1 MRTRGKQNEPFRP
14 PIPFQKG
21 EERPT
26 LNPASGAIMS
36 VSLRRV
42 SLFHIAD
49 VLISAASPHRVN
61 ITLPAL
67 VAALA
72 AMGCQDSPTA
82 PSELSAPAIAA
93 TYRAESPEK
102 ADDADEAN
110 KPNFN
115 LNVVL
120 RGEGSGRIKF
130 RQPKSDGTTHMVNL
144 DIKVRHLQPNTSYLL
159 QRAVDTILDG
169 NCTSTAWLTLGK
181 GSAPQAI
188 TTDARGKGHE
198 QLFRVFPASLV
209 GSTFDIHFRVIRQD
223 NSAVVLTSEC
233 YQFTVR

>member
-1 MRTRGKQNEPFRP
+1 M
-14 PIPFQKG
+14 
-21 EERPT
+21 
-26 LNPASGAIMS
+26 
-36 VSLRRV
+36 
-42 SLFHIAD
+42 
-49 VLISAASPHRVN
+49 RVN
-61 ITLPAL
+61 VTVPAL

-72 AMGCQDSPTA
+72 AVGCQDSPTA
-82 PSELSAPAIAA
+82 PRELSVPAIAA
-93 TYRAESPEK
+93 THRAGLEK
-102 ADDADEAN
+102 ADDANEAEEAN

-120 RGEGSGRIKF
+120 RGEGSGLIKF
-130 RQPKSDGTTHMVNL
+130 RQPKGDGTTHMVNL
-144 DIKVRHLQPNTSYLL
+144 DVKVRHLEPNTSYLL

-198 QLFRVFPASLV
+198 QLFRIFAASSV

-223 NSAVVLTSEC
+223 NSAVVLTSKC

>member
-1 MRTRGKQNEPFRP
+1 MSRFDRRFRFRRVKKDQP
-14 PIPFQKG
+14 LIPH
-21 EERPT
+21 P
-26 LNPASGAIMS
+26 GAIMS

-42 SLFHIAD
+42 SLFHVAD

-61 ITLPAL
+61 VTLPAL
-67 VAALA
+67 LAALA

-93 TYRAESPEK
+93 TDRAEPPEK
-102 ADDADEAN
+102 AEEAN

-144 DIKVRHLQPNTSYLL
+144 DVTVRHLQPNTSYLL

-169 NCTSTAWLTLGK
+169 NCTSTAWLTLGR

-198 QLFRVFPASLV
+198 QLFRVLAASSV

-233 YQFTVR
+233 YQYTVR

>member
-1 MRTRGKQNEPFRP
+1 
-14 PIPFQKG
+14 
-21 EERPT
+21 
-26 LNPASGAIMS
+26 MS

-42 SLFHIAD
+42 SLFHVAD

-67 VAALA
+67 LAALA
-72 AMGCQDSPTA
+72 AMGCHDSPTA

-93 TYRAESPEK
+93 ADRAEPPEK
-102 ADDADEAN
+102 ADEADEAEEAN

-130 RQPKSDGTTHMVNL
+130 RQPKSDGATHMVNL
-144 DIKVRHLQPNTSYLL
+144 GVKVRHLQPNTSYIL

-198 QLFRVFPASLV
+198 RLFRVFPASLV